1 MTENRTVLHCPSC
14 GNNEMQFMPISNYGS
29 YKLDH
34 DYIDEMASK
43 LWTSQGGDHIG

>member
-1 MTENRTVLHCPSC
+1 
-14 GNNEMQFMPISNYGS
+14 MPISNYES

-43 LWTSQGGDHIG
+43 LWISHGGDHIR